1 MKTVFSYADEKMT
14 KTISALKNEYA
25 SIRAGRA
32 SAAVLDKIRVDYY
45 GTPTPVNQ
53 LAAVSVAEARILT
66 IQPWDKSVLGG
77 IEKAIQASDI
87 GINPQNDGTVIRL
100 TFPPLTE
107 DRRKEIV
114 KTIRAT
120 SEDSKVAIRS
130 IRRDCMDKLRKMEK
144 ASEITEDDLKD
155 GEKQIQDK
163 TDKYIKEIWFD
174 HFEME
179 CAHLKLAIS
188 LLEKYEKRNYVGVIG
203 KGEFPRLLT
212 LGTNKEYV
220 RDVLERTI
228 LLTGDRQSYIDVM
241 RLKDNADFFLYQNEI
256 IPNQKMVPS
265 HMVINKAI
273 EKMGQDYRYQDKQ
286 NPIKELTNRK
296 KDNYCIGRSNKKT
309 SC

>member
-1 MKTVFSYADEKMT
+1 MKTVYSYADEKMT

-130 IRRDCMDKLRKMEK
+130 IRRDCMDKLKKMEK

-163 TDKYIKEIWFD
+163 TDKYIKEID
-174 HFEME
+174 SIAADKEKEVME
-179 CAHLKLAIS
+179 I
-188 LLEKYEKRNYVGVIG
+188 
-203 KGEFPRLLT
+203 
-212 LGTNKEYV
+212 
-220 RDVLERTI
+220 
-228 LLTGDRQSYIDVM
+228 
-241 RLKDNADFFLYQNEI
+241 
-256 IPNQKMVPS
+256 
-265 HMVINKAI
+265 
-273 EKMGQDYRYQDKQ
+273 
-286 NPIKELTNRK
+286 
-296 KDNYCIGRSNKKT
+296 
-309 SC
+309 